1 MNTKTS
7 LNINQ
12 TPIST
17 EEAPIITLL
26 PCDYDSS
33 EENEYA
39 NSSQDSIDSS
49 ELVENSDDETQHIT
63 EIYII
68 NKKFDKIEEKNVDK
82 NDEFIF
88 V

>member
-17 EEAPIITLL
+17 EETPIITLL
-26 PCDYDSS
+26 PCDYGSS
-33 EENEYA
+33 EENDYN

-49 ELVENSDDETQHIT
+49 ELVDNSDDETQHIT

-68 NKKFDKIEEKNVDK
+68 NKKFDEIEEKNDDK
-82 NDEFIF
+82 NDEIII